1 MLDPSND
8 WAGRF
13 EITELSLL
21 TISLSPTL
29 AIRLTDWLSIGGG
42 PIATYGVLN
51 WDLKEP
57 IGGSTVRLNDLDDWQ
72 AAGRVGVLLH
82 PGENFALSVYY
93 NSKTDFD
100 LNGSV
105 DGPIGLSPTLSVNL
119 PLAQFVEVSAYWQA
133 TDRLALLGTFN
144 WEDWSEADNLKVKI
158 GTVTVNGTTGFQDT
172 FKVGLGANY
181 RIAEDWLLQTGVMYD
196 TSSFANKD
204 RITALP
210 IDDQIRVAIGA
221 QHDLS
226 ETLTLGLSFVYIN
239 LGRGEVRTPT
249 VRGDYDRNHAF
260 VFGLTLAFDRLPWS
274 GKLTFPTGSN
284 GAG

>member
-1 MLDPSND
+1 MVTTLQP
-8 WAGRF
+8 GRG
-13 EITELSLL
+13 I
-21 TISLSPTL
+21 
-29 AIRLTDWLSIGGG
+29 
-42 PIATYGVLN
+42 
-51 WDLKEP
+51 
-57 IGGSTVRLNDLDDWQ
+57 
-72 AAGRVGVLLH
+72 
-82 PGENFALSVYY
+82 
-93 NSKTDFD
+93 
-100 LNGSV
+100 
-105 DGPIGLSPTLSVNL
+105 DGPIGFSPNLSINL

-158 GTVTVNGTTGFQDT
+158 GPVTVNGTTGFQDT

-181 RIAEDWLLQTGVMYD
+181 RIAENWLLQTGVMYD
-196 TSSFANKD
+196 TSSFTNKD
-204 RITALP
+204 RTTAIP

-239 LGRGEVRTPT
+239 LGQGEVRKPT

-274 GKLTFPTGSN
+274 GKLTFPTGPN